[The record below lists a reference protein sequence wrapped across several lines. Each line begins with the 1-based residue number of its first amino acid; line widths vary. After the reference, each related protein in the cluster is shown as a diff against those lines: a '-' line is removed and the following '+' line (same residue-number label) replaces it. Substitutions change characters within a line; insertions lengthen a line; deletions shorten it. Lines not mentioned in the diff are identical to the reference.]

1 MQAILEMI
9 RCEYGGLEG
18 YLKTYMLLA
27 DSETATSCVSGR
39 TSQCRLYLPLPQLA
53 MLVVP
58 RHNTPA
64 SNRNIVLCRHLA
76 TLRCSVIA
84 DTPQRCHT
92 PTIEHL

>member
-9 RCEYGGLEG
+9 RFQYGGLEG
-18 YLKTYMLLA
+18 YLKTHMLLA

-39 TSQCRLYLPLPQLA
+39 TSQCWLYLPLPQLA

-64 SNRNIVLCRHLA
+64 SNRNIVLCSYLA

-84 DTPQRCHT
+84 DAPQRCHASA
-92 PTIEHL
+92 IEHL